1 MMMAV
6 REHDCVLCATTTALA
21 SKITRYGAVIQ
32 CMKGVMGLQGV
43 WGIGNRRGV
52 GILEIEEN
60 VWTERM
66 RVQASY

>member
-1 MMMAV
+1 MMMAA

-21 SKITRYGAVIQ
+21 STITRYGTVIQ
-32 CMKGVMGLQGV
+32 CINGVMGLQGV
-43 WGIGNRRGV
+43 WGIGNRRGM

-60 VWTERM
+60 VWAERM